1 VSRGLADFTYKK
13 DADKGP
19 GDQKISCVPEMYYST
34 LDAGDFLI
42 LACDGIW
49 DVMTTEE
56 VCDAVLS
63 AAESKDFEL
72 GKVCTELL
80 RTCLKKDSKDNMT
93 AMIVQLG
100 AVEAPEPVPDEI
112 LGLEKQPAEDAAV
125 KKALAEFLEYCK
137 EAGPLP
143 ADAQKIL
150 DAAAAEKPKTAEAKP
165 QTTQERMQKKLAER
179 KQNAEKQAAA
189 EASDPSLLLGAK
201 SLVPKAAEE
210 DLDALAAL
218 IEGNSGSKKSS
229 DSSPKKKAKK
239 KGKK

>member
-1 VSRGLADFTYKK
+1 
-13 DADKGP
+13 
-19 GDQKISCVPEMYYST
+19 
-34 LDAGDFLI
+34 
-42 LACDGIW
+42 
-49 DVMTTEE
+49 
-56 VCDAVLS
+56 
-63 AAESKDFEL
+63 
-72 GKVCTELL
+72 
-80 RTCLKKDSKDNMT
+80 
-93 AMIVQLG
+93 MIVQLG

-112 LGLEKQPAEDAAV
+112 LGLEKQPAED
-125 KKALAEFLEYCK
+125 
-137 EAGPLP
+137 
-143 ADAQKIL
+143 
-150 DAAAAEKPKTAEAKP
+150 AAEKPKTAEAKP